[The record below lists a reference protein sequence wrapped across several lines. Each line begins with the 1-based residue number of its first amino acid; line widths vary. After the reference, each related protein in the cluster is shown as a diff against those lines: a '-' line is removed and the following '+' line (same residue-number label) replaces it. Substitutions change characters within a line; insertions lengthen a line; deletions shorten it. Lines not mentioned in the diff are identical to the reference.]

1 MENNNKNRTE
11 ISDLLKRDGVL
22 NTIAEDASEVQE
34 VKRYKLRKLSS
45 KDISPMV
52 KILKRI
58 DLKRLKNVFSNIDLS
73 EYIKSKNDTET
84 EDIKTEE
91 IEDIKTEEKSK
102 SNAIIQ
108 IGGAI
113 VLEAIPMILDAIDN
127 SIDDF
132 NKLLANVANVELE
145 EIENLELD
153 IYFNLVYDF
162 INKEEFVGFIKV
174 VSRFVK

>member
-1 MENNNKNRTE
+1 MENNNENRNE

-22 NTIAEDASEVQE
+22 NTIEEDTSEVQE

-45 KDISPMV
+45 KDISPMI
-52 KILKRI
+52 KILKNI

-73 EYIKSKNDTET
+73 EYLNLKNNAEMKETEIES
-84 EDIKTEE
+84 EDIKA
-91 IEDIKTEEKSK
+91 EEKSK
-102 SNAIIQ
+102 SSAIMK
-108 IGGAI
+108 IGGTI

-132 NKLLANVANVELE
+132 NKLLANVTNVELE

-153 IYFNLVYDF
+153 TYFNLVYDF

>member
-1 MENNNKNRTE
+1 MENNNKNE

-22 NTIAEDASEVQE
+22 NTIEEDTSEVQE
-34 VKRYKLRKLSS
+34 VKKYKLRKLSS
-45 KDISPMV
+45 KDISPMI
-52 KILKRI
+52 KILKNI

-73 EYIKSKNDTET
+73 EYLNLKNNAEMEET
-84 EDIKTEE
+84 EIES
-91 IEDIKTEEKSK
+91 EDIKTEEKSK
-102 SNAIIQ
+102 SSAIMK

-153 IYFNLVYDF
+153 TYFNLVYDF

-174 VSRFVK
+174 VSRFIK